1 MANNQTNNISTVT
14 LKLDADDVLKAIDD
28 AMNIPVPIGSLLGE
42 VVYLSRKDKT
52 IKIGEAV
59 FDIDHTYLMGTAI
72 RDAAIK
78 VLNG

>member
-52 IKIGEAV
+52 ITLIRLT
-59 FDIDHTYLMGTAI
+59 HTNEGTY
-72 RDAAIK
+72 
-78 VLNG
+78 